1 MENRNSWRK
10 RIPALL
16 ARTLLTLLPL
26 VVVSAAVE
34 NASAQSVD
42 DGSIGIYFDR
52 EGTLCQGTIPPGGTG
67 GTVYVLAKHAGQ
79 SAGGIAATEFRF
91 TGVPESWEVFPV
103 ANPVHLTQGNPFGD
117 GVVSGFECE
126 DDAQPVLLYTVL
138 VLAHSEETNVQ
149 FQIEARN
156 PPSNPS
162 FACPHID
169 LCDAPAYTKVCV
181 EGLRCFVNSATPRK
195 CDSPLAV
202 EPVSWSALKH
212 LYR

>member
-1 MENRNSWRK
+1 MENREVGCR
-10 RIPALL
+10 RVVAIRGRARLILL
-16 ARTLLTLLPL
+16 SLA
-26 VVVSAAVE
+26 VVAIAAA
-34 NASAQSVD
+34 NAGAQTTD

-52 EGTLCQGTIPPGGTG
+52 EGTLCQGTIPPGPTG
-67 GTVYVLAKHAGQ
+67 GIVYVLAKLAGQ

-103 ANPVHLTQGNPFGD
+103 ANPAHLTQGNPFQD
-117 GVVSGFECE
+117 GVVSGFEC
-126 DDAQPVLLYTVL
+126 DNHGGPVLLYTVL
-138 VLAHSEETNVQ
+138 VLAGSEETDVQ

-162 FACPHID
+162 FACPHVD

-181 EGLRCFVNSATPRK
+181 EGLPCFVNVSTSRK
-195 CDSPLAV
+195 CGILAV
-202 EPVSWSALKH
+202 SPVSWSALKR